1 MTRLDFATV
10 PHINPLAV
18 EAPDLIDLFERK
30 TPRAID
36 NWRELG
42 AEEYARSFTA
52 ARTMGY
58 DVVGDIYDAF
68 VKTLQERDA
77 TGEDFADRLL
87 PLLRQK
93 GWLPDLSEGQ
103 LASPVNLIYN
113 TNLRMG
119 QAVGYWDRIQ
129 KNKAALPYLL
139 GVTAKDLRVRHPPKS
154 PHSDHRAFEGILLPV
169 DHSFWQSYFPPLGFR
184 CRCSV
189 VQRTRSQA
197 ARLGKTV
204 TSEDEL
210 AARVAR
216 LGEPWGF
223 SPGASALASI
233 QKAAEAANADRLE
246 GAPPIVPEAE
256 MGRAAD
262 AWNAQLAQASAK
274 TITALI
280 QSFFG
285 PA

>member
-1 MTRLDFATV
+1 VTRLDFATV

-87 PLLRQK
+87 PLLR
-93 GWLPDLSEGQ
+93 
-103 LASPVNLIYN
+103 VNLIYN

-169 DHSFWQSYFPPLGFR
+169 DHSFWQSYFPPLGFL